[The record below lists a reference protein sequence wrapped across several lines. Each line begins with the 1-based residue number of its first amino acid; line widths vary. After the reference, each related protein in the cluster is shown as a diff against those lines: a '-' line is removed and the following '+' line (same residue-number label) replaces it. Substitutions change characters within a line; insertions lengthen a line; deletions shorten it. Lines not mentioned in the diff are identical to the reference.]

1 MPCFIVLVVRNVVVR
16 LVMGEDG
23 WQEEGREGQVEA
35 SVPQMLMLKGGRA
48 GSFHFSDNIYLC
60 SSSIDLL

>member
-1 MPCFIVLVVRNVVVR
+1 
-16 LVMGEDG
+16 MGEDG

-35 SVPQMLMLKGGRA
+35 RVPQMLMLKGGCA
-48 GSFHFSDNIYLC
+48 GSFYFFDNIYLC

>member
-1 MPCFIVLVVRNVVVR
+1 
-16 LVMGEDG
+16 MGEDG